1 MATKLKNMK
10 LTSVDLVRSGAN
22 QEADICLFKSADPPG
37 ATEMP
42 TEAERGI
49 FKRFINWL
57 LEDPE
62 IATYEPQN
70 VAKDDPRPKEAE
82 TFDEVQDR
90 KEPNDT
96 LDDYLDALE
105 YSYISIQIDDDLDE
119 SEKNKYMLESLQE
132 FVDAM
137 EELIPELA
145 TTMPRYDDAEKSADL
160 EENEEIEKFNQN
172 HGRDGKFTSAGGA
185 SGSAG
190 VASSAKELNDL
201 PKRPGVSKVSYE
213 DIKAHEKVLDKMPV
227 GTKIQHK
234 TDAGDESFT
243 KVSQSKI
250 GSWWEH
256 TRAPHGDTKSKS
268 GFDVAQWMAGGANIS
283 RGPYEIVGKSADIE
297 EIEEMTN

>member
-70 VAKDDPRPKEAE
+70 VAKDDPRPEEAE
-82 TFDEVQDR
+82 TFDEVHDR
-90 KEPNDT
+90 KEPNET

-119 SEKNKYMLESLQE
+119 SEKNKYMQESLQE
-132 FVDAM
+132 FVEAM

-145 TTMPRYDDAEKSADL
+145 TTMPRYDDAEKSADI
-160 EENEEIEKFNQN
+160 EEIEEIEKFNQN
-172 HGRDGKFTSAGGA
+172 HGRDGKFTSSGGGGGA
-185 SGSAG
+185 TTGASFGARTGGWAKGTVEGYTYHAKVYDDTSGYGISG
-190 VASSAKELNDL
+190 GS
-201 PKRPGVSKVSYE
+201 VSKLE
-213 DIKAHEKVLDKMPV
+213 IKDASGKVTNRYDR
-227 GTKIQHK
+227 
-234 TDAGDESFT
+234 
-243 KVSQSKI
+243 
-250 GSWWEH
+250 GSWERKPTKKEKSVVDKITAH
-256 TRAPHGDTKSKS
+256 YDKGLQRYEPGESYDTEYNPKS
-268 GFDVAQWMAGGANIS
+268 
-283 RGPYEIVGKSADIE
+283 PLIE
-297 EIEEMTN
+297 